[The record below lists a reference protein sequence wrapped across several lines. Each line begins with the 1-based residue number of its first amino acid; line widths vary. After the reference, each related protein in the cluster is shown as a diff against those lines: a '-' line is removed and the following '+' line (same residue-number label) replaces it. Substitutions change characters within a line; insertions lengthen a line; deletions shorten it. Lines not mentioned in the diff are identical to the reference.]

1 MQPQTTGKKQSQ
13 AFSSMGK
20 NSNAPGAQRYDTIMI
35 TTTPFDLVAGSNLES
50 TPQRGAPAQLNQSEA
65 SPHEHLRAKRTQ
77 AGARGGPHS
86 GPEFVSSPS
95 EMKGI
100 IKRLN
105 KPEMLLL
112 NHLQNQIKYYYPQK
126 MNKYL
131 SIESSQETSKSTIKD
146 VQQLNA
152 SE

>member
-20 NSNAPGAQRYDTIMI
+20 HSNAPGPQGYDTIMI

-50 TPQRGAPAQLNQSEA
+50 TPQRGAPAQLNQTET
-65 SPHEHLRAKRTQ
+65 SPHEHLRAKRSQ
-77 AGARGGPHS
+77 AGARSGPQS

-146 VQQLNA
+146 VHQLNA
-152 SE
+152 PE